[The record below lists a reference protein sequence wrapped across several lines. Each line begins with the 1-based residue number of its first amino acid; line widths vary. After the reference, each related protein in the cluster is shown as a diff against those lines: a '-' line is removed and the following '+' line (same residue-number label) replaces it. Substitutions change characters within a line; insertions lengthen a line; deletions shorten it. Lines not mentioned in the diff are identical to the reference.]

1 MLNNGYKLGMNE
13 NVALNDYPYF
23 EYYEATLINC
33 YFIKRRYYYQPIK
46 WKMLFGLVLPNINAV
61 RTWACW

>member
-33 YFIKRRYYYQPIK
+33 SFIKKSITINLLNEKCYLDWCYQI
-46 WKMLFGLVLPNINAV
+46 
-61 RTWACW
+61 

>member
-46 WKMLFGLVLPNINAV
+46 
-61 RTWACW
+61 